1 MNRFKKELAKRG
13 YKMDKDY
20 TYLPY
25 EVSKHIYLEC
35 TMVNSSLARL
45 CIVYNV
51 DVIRLQFDRAMN
63 AHEIY

>member
-1 MNRFKKELAKRG
+1 MNRFKKELTKRG

-20 TYLPY
+20 TCLPY
-25 EVSKHIYLEC
+25 EVSKNIYLEC

-51 DVIRLQFDRAMN
+51 DVIRLQFDRAMT
-63 AHEIY
+63 AHEII

>member
-20 TYLPY
+20 PCLPC
-25 EVSKHIYLEC
+25 EVSKNIYLEC
-35 TMVNSSLARL
+35 TIVNSSLAKL

-51 DVIRLQFDRAMN
+51 AVIHLQFDRAMT
-63 AHEIY
+63 AHEII